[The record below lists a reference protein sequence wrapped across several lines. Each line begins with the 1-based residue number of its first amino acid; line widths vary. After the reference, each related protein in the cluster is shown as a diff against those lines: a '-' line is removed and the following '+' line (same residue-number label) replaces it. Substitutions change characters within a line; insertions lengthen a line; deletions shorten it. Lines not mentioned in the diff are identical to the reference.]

1 MASNSKQKE
10 LHNQTDLVPWCQCN
24 NPPQHLHIYC
34 NCGRRLRCVCKQCK
48 HTFLVQNWKDHK
60 ERCGRIQQRKKIPP
74 GEDVASAA
82 YSTPPTFTP
91 LSTPN
96 HNNSSSD
103 YQEHTTQQTHQNTN
117 ISIITG
123 TPTNSPFHFSRDS
136 SPFSLTT
143 PKTPSSPLDNIGN
156 RSPQIDGHAYEK
168 TITPLPL
175 HNYSRPFEM
184 PLNTLHNHQ
193 QNTYRAPPFNDTFNN
208 QFMGFTVQRDISPR
222 DKGTQ
227 LPSITPHDYTES
239 NVYDPAIFASSFGLM
254 TQISSQIPI
263 SALKQP
269 LKTEASP
276 TSSSKGLSDNQGF
289 DMFPKYGPFKMHTK
303 VEVRMPYMGEITRVV
318 FDQKPVIVLKN
329 EVKRDNQS
337 NMCFLTF
344 LSPIEY
350 QHGEEDARRVEVTV
364 YVESTNNTEKQIHST
379 EMYFLYMADHALQT
393 LSMRINCFKLLSHFD
408 SELSRMR
415 VSGPGISWD
424 NFYNFDQSS
433 QQASPTTSPQ
443 SSPSQRPHS
452 PVIMDSRDDSMQ
464 YSLN

>member
-1 MASNSKQKE
+1 
-10 LHNQTDLVPWCQCN
+10 
-24 NPPQHLHIYC
+24 
-34 NCGRRLRCVCKQCK
+34 
-48 HTFLVQNWKDHK
+48 
-60 ERCGRIQQRKKIPP
+60 
-74 GEDVASAA
+74 
-82 YSTPPTFTP
+82 
-91 LSTPN
+91 
-96 HNNSSSD
+96 
-103 YQEHTTQQTHQNTN
+103 
-117 ISIITG
+117 
-123 TPTNSPFHFSRDS
+123 
-136 SPFSLTT
+136 
-143 PKTPSSPLDNIGN
+143 
-156 RSPQIDGHAYEK
+156 
-168 TITPLPL
+168 
-175 HNYSRPFEM
+175 
-184 PLNTLHNHQ
+184 
-193 QNTYRAPPFNDTFNN
+193 
-208 QFMGFTVQRDISPR
+208 MGFTVQRDISPR